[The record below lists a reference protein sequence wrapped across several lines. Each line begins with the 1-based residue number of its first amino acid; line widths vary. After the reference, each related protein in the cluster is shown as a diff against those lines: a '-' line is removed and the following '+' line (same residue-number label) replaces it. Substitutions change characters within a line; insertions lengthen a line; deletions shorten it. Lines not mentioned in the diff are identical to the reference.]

1 MVTAP
6 ARPDEPCDRGTGDRL
21 GAEPV
26 RLRLPYERPMLT
38 RYGSVV
44 DLTQKRSTSPGR
56 DNPHFLKSF

>member
-1 MVTAP
+1 
-6 ARPDEPCDRGTGDRL
+6 
-21 GAEPV
+21 
-26 RLRLPYERPMLT
+26 MLT